1 MPEIIMDFMPDGT
14 VQVKTQGFKGKK
26 CLEATKA
33 LEEALGGE
41 VERKATAEMHLPDV
55 PREKVSAR
63 TDG

>member
-1 MPEIIMDFMPDGT
+1 MPEILMDFLPDGT
-14 VQVKTQGFKGKK
+14 VQVKTQGFKGRK

-41 VERKATAEMHLPDV
+41 VDRKATAEWHLPET
-55 PREKVSAR
+55 PRERVSAR